1 MEDGGSSTS
10 SSGSSVGSSSG
21 YGSQNTV
28 KCVEAAAAVAAA
40 ALPTTEES
48 TKPGGIS
55 INTATNAIVNNSQS
69 QGRCLASLFLKSFCL
84 LPSSICDNSSST

>member
-28 KCVEAAAAVAAA
+28 KCVEAAAAAA
-40 ALPTTEES
+40 ALPTTEVS
-48 TKPGGIS
+48 TRPGGIS